1 MDEALQTYRD
11 STIPANQTQSGFK
24 SGLILADRGAGKI
37 ITIGLWETE
46 ADLRGRTLTNF
57 VDHISGG
64 PPVREVHEVSV
75 YDRLQLE
82 LGKAT
87 HARMATRQVQSGKM
101 DDVIHTYLNS
111 AVPLRRQQGSIGAI
125 LLTDRDTGNAVNVTL
140 WKSEIQMD
148 AAATSGDVDSISVG
162 QHARET
168 TRSALIFSP
177 LISRL
182 CCDNAWASV

>member
-1 MDEALQTYRD
+1 M
-11 STIPANQTQSGFK
+11 
-24 SGLILADRGAGKI
+24 
-37 ITIGLWETE
+37 WETE

-64 PPVREVHEVSV
+64 PPVREVYEVSV

-87 HARMATRQVQSGKM
+87 HARVTTRQVQSGKM

-111 AVPLRRQQGSIGAI
+111 AVHLRRQQGSIGAI
-125 LLTDRDTGNAVNVTL
+125 LLTDRDTGNAVKVTL
-140 WKSEIQMD
+140 GKSESQMD
-148 AAATSGDVDSISVG
+148 AAALPAVWIAVQSGSMPVKL
-162 QHARET
+162 

-177 LISRL
+177 LISRI
-182 CCDNAWASV
+182 CCDNDWASV

>member
-1 MDEALQTYRD
+1 MTYVD

-24 SGLILADRGAGKI
+24 SGLILADRSAGKI

-64 PPVREVHEVSV
+64 PPVREVYEVSV

-87 HARMATRQVQSGKM
+87 HARVTTRQVQSGKM

-111 AVPLRRQQGSIGAI
+111 AVPLRRQQGFIGAI
-125 LLTDRDTGNAVNVTL
+125 LLTDRDAVNVTL
-140 WKSEIQMD
+140 WKSESHMD
-148 AAATSGDVDSISVG
+148 AAAPSGDVDSISVG
-162 QHARET
+162 QHASET
-168 TRSALIFSP
+168 YEVSADI
-177 LISRL
+177 
-182 CCDNAWASV
+182 